1 MNITKNLKIS
11 IIFMTSVLVST
22 VLCISLL
29 YQLASHSSQ
38 TAIHTGMRHNMDTYL
53 QAETSAVQD
62 FVSSSE
68 QALILFSKSPV
79 VKEYLKN
86 QNNKDLFQKAQSYT
100 TEYYNH
106 LENWEGLYIA
116 NWNSKVLTYNV
127 PEVIGKVL
135 REGDRLEELR
145 NGMLNAKNGIYN
157 LGIIVSPGTG
167 KLCLSMYVPVF
178 DTDGKTPIG
187 YVGAGVFND
196 QLDTILKKNSIS
208 GLTKSQFYM
217 INTETKINYIN
228 PDKKTLAKETT
239 DPILLKQIELT
250 KKQKKEGT
258 FDYNDKIVIYKQMK
272 NYPWSLILVND
283 KNEVLSSA
291 NATNKKLLFSCIVA
305 EILICILCL
314 LAVIITTKPLK
325 KTATAIQKLGMLDL
339 TPSKELQTYINGKS
353 EVGILA
359 TEIDHM
365 RNVFLDIIN
374 TLHSCSDAIHT
385 SSESMT
391 NHASELVDA
400 VVTNAST
407 TEQLAA
413 SMSTTTNVLTA
424 LNEKVKTI
432 DQLISNVESVIEKGN
447 SKSNELL
454 DSAETIENKSQSSYK
469 DSERNIELNRKQ
481 IEEAVN
487 KLQELSQINT
497 LVADILELS
506 NQTNLLSLNASIEA
520 ARAGEAGRGFAV
532 VASEIGNLANNS
544 STTAETIKN
553 ICLNAS
559 GNIKDVSNCFNQI
572 VDYLESNVMSKFAE
586 FSEIARGNNTMS
598 VELQQIISN
607 IKIIV
612 DEFVDFVKMVT
623 TQMSQIGEAAT
634 QNEEGID
641 IIVEQNNQTSLIAEH
656 ISTAIEQNNE
666 SAEQLRNIIEKFHY

>member
-1 MNITKNLKIS
+1 
-11 IIFMTSVLVST
+11 
-22 VLCISLL
+22 
-29 YQLASHSSQ
+29 
-38 TAIHTGMRHNMDTYL
+38 
-53 QAETSAVQD
+53 
-62 FVSSSE
+62 
-68 QALILFSKSPV
+68 
-79 VKEYLKN
+79 
-86 QNNKDLFQKAQSYT
+86 
-100 TEYYNH
+100 
-106 LENWEGLYIA
+106 
-116 NWNSKVLTYNV
+116 
-127 PEVIGKVL
+127 
-135 REGDRLEELR
+135 
-145 NGMLNAKNGIYN
+145 
-157 LGIIVSPGTG
+157 
-167 KLCLSMYVPVF
+167 MYVPVF

-544 STTAETIKN
+544 STTAET
-553 ICLNAS
+553 
-559 GNIKDVSNCFNQI
+559 
-572 VDYLESNVMSKFAE
+572 
-586 FSEIARGNNTMS
+586 
-598 VELQQIISN
+598 
-607 IKIIV
+607 
-612 DEFVDFVKMVT
+612 
-623 TQMSQIGEAAT
+623 
-634 QNEEGID
+634 
-641 IIVEQNNQTSLIAEH
+641 
-656 ISTAIEQNNE
+656 
-666 SAEQLRNIIEKFHY
+666 SA

>member
-1 MNITKNLKIS
+1 
-11 IIFMTSVLVST
+11 
-22 VLCISLL
+22 
-29 YQLASHSSQ
+29 
-38 TAIHTGMRHNMDTYL
+38 
-53 QAETSAVQD
+53 
-62 FVSSSE
+62 
-68 QALILFSKSPV
+68 
-79 VKEYLKN
+79 
-86 QNNKDLFQKAQSYT
+86 
-100 TEYYNH
+100 
-106 LENWEGLYIA
+106 
-116 NWNSKVLTYNV
+116 
-127 PEVIGKVL
+127 
-135 REGDRLEELR
+135 
-145 NGMLNAKNGIYN
+145 
-157 LGIIVSPGTG
+157 
-167 KLCLSMYVPVF
+167 MY
-178 DTDGKTPIG
+178 KR
-187 YVGAGVFND
+187 
-196 QLDTILKKNSIS
+196 Q
-208 GLTKSQFYM
+208 
-217 INTETKINYIN
+217 
-228 PDKKTLAKETT
+228 
-239 DPILLKQIELT
+239 
-250 KKQKKEGT
+250 
-258 FDYNDKIVIYKQMK
+258 
-272 NYPWSLILVND
+272 
-283 KNEVLSSA
+283 
-291 NATNKKLLFSCIVA
+291 
-305 EILICILCL
+305 
-314 LAVIITTKPLK
+314 PLK

-559 GNIKDVSNCFNQI
+559 GNI
-572 VDYLESNVMSKFAE
+572 L
-586 FSEIARGNNTMS
+586 
-598 VELQQIISN
+598 
-607 IKIIV
+607 
-612 DEFVDFVKMVT
+612 
-623 TQMSQIGEAAT
+623 
-634 QNEEGID
+634 
-641 IIVEQNNQTSLIAEH
+641 SLIH
-656 ISTAIEQNNE
+656 I
-666 SAEQLRNIIEKFHY
+666 

>member
-314 LAVIITTKPLK
+314 LAVIITTKPFK
-325 KTATAIQKLGMLDL
+325 KD
-339 TPSKELQTYINGKS
+339 
-353 EVGILA
+353 
-359 TEIDHM
+359 
-365 RNVFLDIIN
+365 
-374 TLHSCSDAIHT
+374 
-385 SSESMT
+385 
-391 NHASELVDA
+391 
-400 VVTNAST
+400 
-407 TEQLAA
+407 
-413 SMSTTTNVLTA
+413 
-424 LNEKVKTI
+424 
-432 DQLISNVESVIEKGN
+432 SNSN
-447 SKSNELL
+447 SKTWHAGFDTFKRTANLHQR
-454 DSAETIENKSQSSYK
+454 K
-469 DSERNIELNRKQ
+469 ERSRYFGNR
-481 IEEAVN
+481 
-487 KLQELSQINT
+487 
-497 LVADILELS
+497 D
-506 NQTNLLSLNASIEA
+506 
-520 ARAGEAGRGFAV
+520 
-532 VASEIGNLANNS
+532 
-544 STTAETIKN
+544 
-553 ICLNAS
+553 
-559 GNIKDVSNCFNQI
+559 
-572 VDYLESNVMSKFAE
+572 
-586 FSEIARGNNTMS
+586 
-598 VELQQIISN
+598 
-607 IKIIV
+607 
-612 DEFVDFVKMVT
+612 
-623 TQMSQIGEAAT
+623 
-634 QNEEGID
+634 
-641 IIVEQNNQTSLIAEH
+641 
-656 ISTAIEQNNE
+656 
-666 SAEQLRNIIEKFHY
+666 

>member
-291 NATNKKLLFSCIVA
+291 NAANKKLLFSCIVA

-400 VVTNAST
+400 VVTNASI

-572 VDYLESNVMSKFAE
+572 VDYLESNVTAKFAE

-598 VELQQIISN
+598 VELQEIISN

>member
-53 QAETSAVQD
+53 QAETSAIQG

-572 VDYLESNVMSKFAE
+572 VDYLESNVTPKFAE

>member
-572 VDYLESNVMSKFAE
+572 VDYLERNVTPKFAE

-598 VELQQIISN
+598 VELQEIISN

-623 TQMSQIGEAAT
+623 TQMSQIGEAAS

>member
-157 LGIIVSPGTG
+157 LGIIASPGTG

-559 GNIKDVSNCFNQI
+559 GNIKDVSNFFNQI
-572 VDYLESNVMSKFAE
+572 VDYLESNVTPKFAE

>member
-572 VDYLESNVMSKFAE
+572 VDYLESNVTTKFAE

>member
-572 VDYLESNVMSKFAE
+572 VDYLESNVTHKFAE

>member
-53 QAETSAVQD
+53 QAEASAVQD

-157 LGIIVSPGTG
+157 LGIIASPGTG

-272 NYPWSLILVND
+272 NYPLSLILVND

-572 VDYLESNVMSKFAE
+572 VDYLKSNVTPKFAE
-586 FSEIARGNNTMS
+586 FSEIARGNNTVS